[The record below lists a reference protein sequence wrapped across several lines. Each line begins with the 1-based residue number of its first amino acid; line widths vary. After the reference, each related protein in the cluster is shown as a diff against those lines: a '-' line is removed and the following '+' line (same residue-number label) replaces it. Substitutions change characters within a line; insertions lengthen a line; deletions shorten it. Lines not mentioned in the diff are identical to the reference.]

1 MIHSPWWDVHD
12 ELDECAKILGG
23 ILKADYSTS
32 IHDFRIIGLRDGE
45 HVAEDGGDPGQEASV
60 DTERH
65 TVIGDEDDVSVIEP
79 EFVVLH

>member
-1 MIHSPWWDVHD
+1 MHSPRWDVHD
-12 ELDECAKILGG
+12 ELDESAKIMGG
-23 ILKADYSTS
+23 ILKADYNTS
-32 IHDFRIIGLRDGE
+32 IHDFRIIGLRDRE
-45 HVAEDGGDPGQEASV
+45 HVVEDGGDTCQEASV